1 MRIVPCDRKMAKR
14 FIAKHHR
21 HNIPAMIC
29 IFTVGLAE
37 DGPELV
43 GVAMAGL
50 PVARKLMDGYTL
62 EVTRVCVL
70 EDKRN
75 ANSMLYGACARAA
88 KALGYR
94 RVITYTLA
102 SESGAS
108 LRGAGWITDGEPHGH
123 SVGLWLSRNSNR
135 SLFGQDHLPSGPKI
149 KWQKELGA

>member
-1 MRIVPCDRKMAKR
+1 MR

-29 IFTVGLAE
+29 IFTIGLAE
-37 DGPELV
+37 DDLI

-50 PVARKLMDGYTL
+50 PVARKLVDGYTL

-88 KALGYR
+88 QALGYR
-94 RVITYTLA
+94 RIITYTLA

-108 LRGAGWITDGEPHGH
+108 LRGAGWSTDGELRTHR
-123 SVGLWLSRNSNR
+123 VGLWLSRDSNR
-135 SLFGQDHLPSGPKI
+135 TLFGQDHLPSGPKL
-149 KWQKELGA
+149 KWVKDLAR